1 MTFLAVAAGSLI
13 GSFLGNVGVFWVIGL
28 MAKKAEEKQKEE
40 LLNLQNQFLEMRQ
53 KEAERME
60 RYAKLEG

>member
-13 GSFLGNVGVFWVIGL
+13 GSFLGNVSVFWVIGL

-60 RYAKLEG
+60 RYAKMEG

>member
-13 GSFLGNVGVFWVIGL
+13 GSFLGNVSVFWVIGL
-28 MAKKAEEKQKEE
+28 MAKKTEEKQREE

-60 RYAKLEG
+60 RYAKMEG

>member
-1 MTFLAVAAGSLI
+1 MTFAAVALGSLL
-13 GSFLGNVGVFWVIGL
+13 GSFLGNISVFWVIGL
-28 MAKKAEEKQKEE
+28 MAKRAEEKQKEE

-60 RYAKLEG
+60 RYAKMEG